1 MEKEKF
7 LEILKRIQ
15 LFLENDDLFEAKE
28 YIKLEIENIEG
39 ITEKNCKN
47 TYYSSY
53 DYYCKKCSNF
63 NCNDNCNKN
72 RLEVINK

>member
-28 YIKLEIENIEG
+28 YINLEIENIEG
-39 ITEKNCKN
+39 ITEKNCKKSN
-47 TYYSSY
+47 SFN
-53 DYYCKKCSNF
+53 KKSAF
-63 NCNDNCNKN
+63 T
-72 RLEVINK
+72 